1 MPDLGNRANV
11 MGPQPIG
18 PIKQPPPEMMAAID
32 RFLAM
37 LMAGNRGEALEMTDE
52 RAHDRVAHIAGAIPP
67 GVYKQMRILAKA
79 RVAEHYFV
87 KARLSGSGG
96 ESLTLQFRIGPEAG
110 GRWTVREAADL
121 TDVRSAWTK

>member
-11 MGPQPIG
+11 MGPQPLG

-32 RFLAM
+32 RFLAV
-37 LMAGNRGEALEMTDE
+37 LMAGNRDEALAMTDE
-52 RAHDRVAHIAGAIPP
+52 RARDRVAQIAGAIQA
-67 GVYKQMRILAKA
+67 GVYKQTRILGRA

-87 KARLSGSGG
+87 KARLSGSKG
-96 ESLTLQFRIGPEAG
+96 ESLTLQFRIGPVG

>member
-18 PIKQPPPEMMAAID
+18 PVKQPSPEMMAAID
-32 RFLAM
+32 RFLAV
-37 LMAGNRGEALEMTDE
+37 LMAGKPDEALAMTDE
-52 RAHDRVAHIAGAIPP
+52 GARERVAQIAGAIKP
-67 GVYKQMRILAKA
+67 GVYKQTQVLGRA

-87 KARLSGSGG
+87 KARLSGSKG
-96 ESLTLQFRIGPEAG
+96 ESMTLQFRIGPEG

>member
-11 MGPQPIG
+11 MGPQPLG

-32 RFLAM
+32 RFLAV
-37 LMAGNRGEALEMTDE
+37 LMAGNRDEALAMTDE
-52 RAHDRVAHIAGAIPP
+52 RARDRVAQIAGAIQA
-67 GVYKQMRILAKA
+67 GVYKQTRILGRA

-87 KARLSGSGG
+87 KARLSGSKG
-96 ESLTLQFRIGPEAG
+96 ESLTLQFRIGPVG

-121 TDVRSAWTK
+121 TNVRSAWTK

>member
-18 PIKQPPPEMMAAID
+18 PVKHPAPEMMAAID
-32 RFLAM
+32 RFLTV
-37 LMAGNRGEALEMTDE
+37 LMAAKPDEALAMTDE
-52 RAHDRVAHIAGAIPP
+52 RARERVAQIAGAIKP
-67 GVYKQMRILAKA
+67 GVFKQVQVLGRA

-87 KARLSGSGG
+87 KARLSGSKG
-96 ESLTLQFRIGPEAG
+96 ESMTLQFRIGPDGGAG
-110 GRWTVREAADL
+110 WTVREAADL

>member
-52 RAHDRVAHIAGAIPP
+52 RAHDRVAHIAAAIKP
-67 GVYKQMRILAKA
+67 GVYKRIYTRGRA
-79 RVAEHYFV
+79 RLVEHYFV
-87 KARLSGSGG
+87 KARLSGSKG
-96 ESLTLQFRIGPEAG
+96 ESMTLQFRIGPEG

-121 TDVRSAWTK
+121 TNVRSAWTK

>member
-18 PIKQPPPEMMAAID
+18 PVKQPSPEMMAAID
-32 RFLAM
+32 RFLAV
-37 LMAGNRGEALEMTDE
+37 LMAGKPDEALAMTDE
-52 RAHDRVAHIAGAIPP
+52 RARERVAQIAGAIKP
-67 GVYKQMRILAKA
+67 GVFEQMQVLGRA
-79 RVAEHYFV
+79 RVVEHYFV
-87 KARLSGSGG
+87 KARLSGSKG
-96 ESLTLQFRIGPEAG
+96 ESMTLQFRIGPEG

>member
-18 PIKQPPPEMMAAID
+18 PIKQPLPEMMAAID
-32 RFLAM
+32 RFLAI
-37 LMAGNRGEALEMTDE
+37 LMAGNHDEALAMTEE
-52 RAHDRVAHIAGAIPP
+52 RARDRVAQIAGAIKP
-67 GVYKQMRILAKA
+67 GVYQQMHILGRA

-87 KARLSGSGG
+87 KARLSGSKG
-96 ESLTLQFRIGPEAG
+96 ESRTVQFRIGPEG

>member
-18 PIKQPPPEMMAAID
+18 PVKQPSPEMMAAID
-32 RFLAM
+32 RFLAV
-37 LMAGNRGEALEMTDE
+37 LMAGKPDEALAMTDE
-52 RAHDRVAHIAGAIPP
+52 RARERVAQIAGAIKP
-67 GVYKQMRILAKA
+67 GVYKQTHVLGRA

-87 KARLSGSGG
+87 KARLSGSKG
-96 ESLTLQFRIGPEAG
+96 ESMTLQFRIGPEG

-121 TDVRSAWTK
+121 TDMRSAWTK

>member
-18 PIKQPPPEMMAAID
+18 PVKQPSPGMMAAID
-32 RFLAM
+32 RFLAV
-37 LMAGNRGEALEMTDE
+37 LMAGKPDEALAMTDE
-52 RAHDRVAHIAGAIPP
+52 RARERVAQIAGAIKR
-67 GVYKQMRILAKA
+67 GVYKQIRVLGRA

-87 KARLSGSGG
+87 KARLSGSRG
-96 ESLTLQFRIGPEAG
+96 ESMTLQFRIGPEG

>member
-11 MGPQPIG
+11 MGPQPLG
-18 PIKQPPPEMMAAID
+18 PIKQPAPEMMAAID
-32 RFLAM
+32 RFLAV
-37 LMAGNRGEALEMTDE
+37 LMAGSSDEALAMTDE
-52 RAHDRVAHIAGAIPP
+52 RARDRVAQIAGAIKP
-67 GVYKQMRILAKA
+67 GVYKRKHILGRA

-87 KARLSGSGG
+87 KARLSGSKG
-96 ESLTLQFRIGPEAG
+96 ESLTLQFRIGPEG

>member
-1 MPDLGNRANV
+1 
-11 MGPQPIG
+11 
-18 PIKQPPPEMMAAID
+18 MMAAID

-37 LMAGNRGEALEMTDE
+37 LMAGNRREALAMTDE
-52 RAHDRVAHIAGAIPP
+52 RARDPVARIAGAIPP
-67 GVYKQMRILAKA
+67 GVYKQMRILGKA

-87 KARLSGSGG
+87 KARLSGSRG
-96 ESLTLQFRIGPEAG
+96 ESVTLQFRIGPEAG

>member
-18 PIKQPPPEMMAAID
+18 PVKQPSPGMMAAID
-32 RFLAM
+32 RFLAV
-37 LMAGNRGEALEMTDE
+37 LMAGKPDEALAMTDE
-52 RAHDRVAHIAGAIPP
+52 RARERVAQIAGAIKP
-67 GVYKQMRILAKA
+67 GVYKQIRVLGRA

-87 KARLSGSGG
+87 KARLSGSRG
-96 ESLTLQFRIGPEAG
+96 ESMTLQFRIGPEG
-110 GRWTVREAADL
+110 TGWTVREAADL

>member
-11 MGPQPIG
+11 MGPQPLG
-18 PIKQPPPEMMAAID
+18 PIKQPPPEMTVAID
-32 RFLAM
+32 RFLTV
-37 LMAGNRGEALEMTDE
+37 LMAGNPDDALAMTDT
-52 RAHDRVAHIAGAIPP
+52 RARDRVAQIAGAIKP
-67 GVYKQMRILAKA
+67 GAYNHAQILGRA

-87 KARLSGSGG
+87 KARLSGSKG
-96 ESLTLQFRIGPEAG
+96 ESFTLQFRIGPEG